1 MDEAL
6 RVPYNSL
13 GLDPSTGRSDP
24 NIPGLLDA
32 ELINPVYFGIAGS
45 FSASQQ
51 LAGVN
56 LGTDPEIST
65 GADYLSFVLRCS
77 YQTFEVEYTS
87 QEGRLE
93 NFDATTT
100 KNGSIAEIYHG
111 FISQLSLGGSDT
123 NTQLQNILSTAVLQP
138 NAASLAKKWAQQHSK
153 QILSVIGAF
162 TSPRGNSEEQSR
174 KSILVTKLP
183 IPALAVL
190 LTLNLTY
197 LPFGLCLFIVA
208 YKKASKTEL
217 HDLFARLSVPGVITS
232 FFDTDGS
239 TSASNGTSCCG
250 FDESKIVQEATHVE
264 AVLNEKEEYRLQPAW
279 HGV

>member
-6 RVPYNSL
+6 RIPYNSL
-13 GLDPSTGRSDP
+13 GLDPFTGQSDP
-24 NIPGLLDA
+24 NKPGLLDT
-32 ELINPVYFGIAGS
+32 ELINPVHFGIAGS

-87 QEGRLE
+87 HRGRLGD
-93 NFDATTT
+93 FDTTPT
-100 KNGSIAEIYHG
+100 ENGSIAEIYHG

-138 NAASLAKKWAQQHSK
+138 NATNLAEKWAQQHSK

-162 TSPRGNSEEQSR
+162 TSPRGNFEQQSR

-197 LPFGLCLFIVA
+197 LPLGLYLFIMA
-208 YKKASKTEL
+208 YRKASKTEIY
-217 HDLFARLSVPGVITS
+217 DLFARLSVPGVITS
-232 FFDTDGS
+232 FFDTDGN
-239 TSASNGTSCCG
+239 TSALSGTSRCG

-264 AVLNEKEEYRLQPAW
+264 AVLNDKEEYRLQPAW